1 MTAFFEAIANFFRG
15 LFGGG
20 GSDGQASGGGVTG
33 SQTAPADQSSIA
45 YFFYKVATS
54 QSVYTTFSGSPIPT
68 VQNDPDLS
76 SANKQILVTA
86 LTQGGYTGYQSVYNA
101 MVSEANAGNA
111 VVWIC
116 IWIVG
121 ARKP

>member
-1 MTAFFEAIANFFRG
+1 MTAFFEAILNFFRG

-33 SQTAPADQSSIA
+33 GQTAPTDQASIA

-54 QSVYTTFSGSPIPT
+54 QSVYTAFSGSPIPT

-76 SANKQILVTA
+76 LGNKQTLVAA
-86 LTQGGYTGYQSVYNA
+86 LNLGGYPGYQNVYNA
-101 MVSEANAGNA
+101 LVSEANAGNA

-121 ARKP
+121 ARRP